1 MNTGDIIRVDRSDE
15 ILRDVGQYVDE
26 LANDEWHD
34 KWEQWTARMD
44 EVNEELHELL
54 DIIAELEA
62 RSKMRMLSKS
72 YKAIARIRNSRR
84 MASKAET

>member
-1 MNTGDIIRVDRSDE
+1 MNTGDINRLDRSDE

-34 KWEQWTARMD
+34 KWERWTARMD
-44 EVNEELHELL
+44 EINEELHELL
-54 DIIAELEA
+54 DIIAALEA
-62 RSKMRMLSKS
+62 RSKMRMLAKS

-84 MASKAET
+84 MTSNADT

>member
-1 MNTGDIIRVDRSDE
+1 MNTGEIIRLDRVDE
-15 ILRDVGQYVDE
+15 ILRDVGLYVDE
-26 LANDEWHD
+26 LANDEWHE
-34 KWEQWTARMD
+34 KWERWTARMD
-44 EVNEELHELL
+44 DVNEELHELL

-62 RSKMRMLSKS
+62 RSKMRMLAKS

>member
-15 ILRDVGQYVDE
+15 KLRDVGQYVDE

-62 RSKMRMLSKS
+62 RSKKRMLAKS

-84 MASKAET
+84 MA